1 MRVSRVA
8 QTAAC
13 AKCGRAFAL
22 NADQRSDSARTEVRR
37 DTAAAS
43 RAGVSALPHR
53 PDSSSELLVL
63 CAPVVHT
70 RPGYPQLRLHLV
82 DRGAVARQ
90 PQDRQITS
98 DWEVN
103 MEAAAQAADRR
114 TDELGKR
121 GEDVAAEYLAG
132 IGLVVLS
139 RNWRCR
145 EGELDLVATD
155 GDRLVVISHR

>member
-1 MRVSRVA
+1 
-8 QTAAC
+8 
-13 AKCGRAFAL
+13 
-22 NADQRSDSARTEVRR
+22 
-37 DTAAAS
+37 
-43 RAGVSALPHR
+43 
-53 PDSSSELLVL
+53 
-63 CAPVVHT
+63 
-70 RPGYPQLRLHLV
+70 
-82 DRGAVARQ
+82 VARQ

-145 EGELDLVATD
+145 GGEVDVVATD
-155 GDRLVVISHR
+155 GQRLIVCEVKTRSGTGYGEPAEGVTAAKAARIRRVAAAWLRTHRVGWCEIRFDVLAVLCPAGGPVTVEHLQGAF